1 MNPTDTT
8 SMNRETDLSLIKAFL
23 SAALD
28 DAPPLSFRSP
38 DMGRLF
44 EAIGRLTDP
53 QAPNGASALGLT
65 VAGLIV
71 ARLKE
76 GMQAEHDAAHLIDG
90 FRH

>member
-1 MNPTDTT
+1 MNATDHARAT
-8 SMNRETDLSLIKAFL
+8 RDADLRLIESFFR
-23 SAALD
+23 AALD
-28 DAPPLSFRSP
+28 NSLPPSFRSP

-71 ARLKE
+71 SRLKE
-76 GMQAEHDAAHLIDG
+76 SMQAEHDAAYLIDG